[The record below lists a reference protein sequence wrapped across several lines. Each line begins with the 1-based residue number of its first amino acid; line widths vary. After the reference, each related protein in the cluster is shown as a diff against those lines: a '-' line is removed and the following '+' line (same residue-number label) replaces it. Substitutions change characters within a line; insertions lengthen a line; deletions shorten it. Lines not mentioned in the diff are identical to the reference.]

1 MPNEILKQAETFI
14 DDYSINQYVDGL
26 VPNDQYIHGI
36 RSFALD
42 LDKKQE
48 ITNLEVK
55 PKKSIKVIK
64 NSFQILSNKIKID
77 AWFPDQ
83 VQYPYDGYGR
93 LSRAI
98 HDNAIL
104 NKNSNVRVFFG
115 HPANHEK
122 RSNKDIN
129 VFFTMF
135 EADKIPDTWIENI
148 NKYADFVI
156 VPSQFCINTFAKSGV
171 TKPMIVLNLF
181 VDSANIYKKETKP
194 FIFAHQNS
202 FVEGAQKGYDLVM
215 RAFLNVFH
223 KIPES
228 EVMLLLKG
236 RSYRW
241 ANDTYYLDMAKDEKK
256 IKVILED
263 MNEKTLEE
271 EFWKKVDCFVYPSRG
286 EGFGL
291 PPIEAM
297 SRGIPTILTNA
308 HSHTEFVKYGGLPVG
323 VKGKTKAYYVGRIW
337 DYGIGQWVEPDI
349 KDIESWMW
357 EVFNNQEKYKKQAIE
372 NASII
377 QEVFGMEQFLNKLKG
392 ILEGINNGRY

>member
-1 MPNEILKQAETFI
+1 MQNEIIKQAEEFI
-14 DDYSINQYVDGL
+14 DDYSINKIVEGQEPSDE
-26 VPNDQYIHGI
+26 YISGV
-36 RSFALD
+36 RLFALN
-42 LDKKQE
+42 LSQTNKKETIKDKP
-48 ITNLEVK
+48 I
-55 PKKSIKVIK
+55 KSIKIVK
-64 NSFQILSNKIKID
+64 NSFKLLENKVKID

-104 NKNSNVRVFFG
+104 NKDSNLRVFFG
-115 HPANHEK
+115 HPADHKK
-122 RSNKDIN
+122 RNDKDIN

-135 EADKIPDTWIENI
+135 EADKIPDNWVENI
-148 NKYADFVI
+148 NLFADYVI
-156 VPSQFCINTFAKSGV
+156 VPSQFCLNVFAKSGV
-171 TKPMIVLNLF
+171 TKPMIKLNLF
-181 VDSANIYKKETKP
+181 IDGQEIYDKQTKP

-223 KIPES
+223 NVPES
-228 EVMLLLKG
+228 QVMLLLKG

-241 ANDTYYLDMAKDEKK
+241 ANDTYYLNMAKDEKK

-263 MNEKTLEE
+263 MDEKTMEE
-271 EFWKKVDCFVYPSRG
+271 EFWKKIDCFVYPSRG

-291 PPIEAM
+291 PPLEAM

-308 HSHTEFVKYGGLPVG
+308 HSHTEFSRFGLPVG
-323 VKGKTKAYYVGRIW
+323 IKGTTKAYYVGRIW

-349 KDIESWMW
+349 KDVESWMW
-357 EVFNNQEKYKKQAIE
+357 EVFNNQEKYKIQARE
-372 NASII
+372 NAKIV
-377 QEVFGMEQFLNKLKG
+377 QELFNMEVFLNKLKG
-392 ILEGINNGRY
+392 ILEGIKNGQY